1 MIYVWLVSKFRNA
14 FSYIAHFD
22 FFGKCFETNR
32 ILNVRVVSFYRK
44 LFGLIPN
51 ALNLNRFI
59 GRLLQTFIIFIS
71 LPIKWGASFRWPS
84 SLYCNMRNT
93 SEQMTIGKTHPSLH
107 VLGHLE
113 VFNLSSSLH
122 FSVSTI
128 CLQMYFSK
136 YFLIPREWSSV
147 YLGQFPA
154 TETAIP
160 WDTIS

>member
-51 ALNLNRFI
+51 ALNLNRVI
-59 GRLLQTFIIFIS
+59 GRSLQTFIIFIS
-71 LPIKWGASFRWPS
+71 LPI
-84 SLYCNMRNT
+84 
-93 SEQMTIGKTHPSLH
+93 H

-113 VFNLSSSLH
+113 VFKLSSSLH

-128 CLQMYFSK
+128 CLQMYFQSNI
-136 YFLIPREWSSV
+136 FNPPPGNGAQ
-147 YLGQFPA
+147 GQFPA
-154 TETAIP
+154 DVRPSIP
-160 WDTIS
+160 WDTHHFLSYNKYPTVFILLQNIARSV

>member
-1 MIYVWLVSKFRNA
+1 MNFVKKILRPTK
-14 FSYIAHFD
+14 
-22 FFGKCFETNR
+22 
-32 ILNVRVVSFYRK
+32 ILNVRVVSSYRK

-136 YFLIPREWSSV
+136 YFFNTQGMELS
-147 YLGQFPA
+147 LFG
-154 TETAIP
+154 
-160 WDTIS
+160 TISCD

>member
-1 MIYVWLVSKFRNA
+1 MNFVEKILRPTK
-14 FSYIAHFD
+14 
-22 FFGKCFETNR
+22 
-32 ILNVRVVSFYRK
+32 ILNVRVVSSYRK

-136 YFLIPREWSSV
+136 YFLTPREWSSV
-147 YLGQFPA
+147 YLGQFPV
-154 TETAIP
+154 TEILRSHG
-160 WDTIS
+160 TIS